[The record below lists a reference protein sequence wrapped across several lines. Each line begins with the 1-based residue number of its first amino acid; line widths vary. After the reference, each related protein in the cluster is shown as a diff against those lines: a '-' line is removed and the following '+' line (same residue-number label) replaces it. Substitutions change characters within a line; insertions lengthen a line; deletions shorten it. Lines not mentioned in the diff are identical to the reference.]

1 MSISFILI
9 FSSLILYS
17 SINFE
22 SSKKLDINFFI
33 CFNLF
38 SAYSS
43 VGFFTSSLNN
53 NIPLL

>member
-1 MSISFILI
+1 MI